1 MRRGPKRGPQSVK
14 RNLVFRGKK
23 GRKRQ
28 NGGVFTFGLIASAAA
43 LLVVE
48 VVKSILNK
56 NFGGI
61 RRRRKRR

>member
-1 MRRGPKRGPQSVK
+1 MRRGPKRVPQSVK

-61 RRRRKRR
+61 RRRRKKR